1 VKKILTAIALISALT
16 LTACGQVDTA
26 ASFGDTK
33 ITQAQAQAVIDEI
46 LDERTKVDT
55 TQMQL
60 ESGNALNR
68 SQLRFTIV
76 TSIFDEIAKE
86 LKIKVSSTEIENTR
100 TGIYEQIGGEAQLP
114 MNLVAAQIAPS
125 NFERYMRATVIS
137 NKLAGALGMAGVAEA
152 DVQSKISELVQKK
165 AKQMKVS
172 VNPRYGRW
180 DETSAELL
188 PEDSAGDA
196 VIPSTN

>member
-1 VKKILTAIALISALT
+1 MAVVSALT

-26 ASFGDTK
+26 ASFGETK
-33 ITQAQAQAVIDEI
+33 ITQAQAQSVVDEI
-46 LDERTKVDT
+46 LAERTKVDT

-68 SQLRFTIV
+68 SQLRFSIV
-76 TSIFDEIAKE
+76 TAIFDEIAKE
-86 LKIKVSSTEIENTR
+86 LKIKVSTSEIENTR
-100 TGIYEQIGGEAQLP
+100 TGIYEQIGGESQLA

-125 NFERYMRATVIS
+125 NFERYMRATIVS
-137 NKLAGALGMAGVAEA
+137 NKLASALSMAGVADEE
-152 DVQSKISELVQKK
+152 VQLKISELVQKK

-172 VNPRYGRW
+172 VNPRYGVW
-180 DETSAELL
+180 DEETAELI

-196 VIPSTN
+196 VLPSSN

>member
-1 VKKILTAIALISALT
+1 MKKILTALALISALT

-46 LDERTKVDT
+46 LAERDKTDI

-60 ESGNALNR
+60 ETGNALNR
-68 SQLRFTIV
+68 SQLRFTII
-76 TSIFDEIAKE
+76 TSVFDEIAKE

-100 TGIYEQIGGEAQLP
+100 TGILEQIGGEEQLQ

-125 NFERYMRATVIS
+125 NFERYMRATVLS
-137 NKLAGALGMAGVAEA
+137 NKLAGALSMAGVAEA

-165 AKQMKVS
+165 AKEMKVS

-180 DETSAELL
+180 DEATTELV

-196 VIPSTN
+196 VLPSSK

>member
-1 VKKILTAIALISALT
+1 MKKILTALALISAFT

-33 ITQAQAQAVIDEI
+33 ITQAQAQSVIDEI
-46 LDERTKVDT
+46 LAERDKTDI

-68 SQLRFTIV
+68 SQLRFSII
-76 TSIFDEIAKE
+76 TSVFDEIAKE
-86 LKIKVSSTEIENTR
+86 LKIEVSSTEIENTR
-100 TGIYEQIGGEAQLP
+100 TGIYEQIGGEEQLQ

-125 NFERYMRATVIS
+125 NFERYMRATIIS

-180 DETSAELL
+180 DEATAELI

-196 VIPSTN
+196 VLPSSN

>member
-1 VKKILTAIALISALT
+1 MKKILTALALISALT

-33 ITQAQAQAVIDEI
+33 ITQAQAQSVIDEI
-46 LDERTKVDT
+46 LAERGKTDI

-68 SQLRFTIV
+68 SQLRFTII
-76 TSIFDEIAKE
+76 TSVFDEIAKE

-100 TGIYEQIGGEAQLP
+100 TGILEQIGGEEQLQ

-125 NFERYMRATVIS
+125 NFERYMRATVLS

-180 DETSAELL
+180 DEATAELV

-196 VIPSTN
+196 VLPSR

>member
-1 VKKILTAIALISALT
+1 MKKILTAIALISALT

-33 ITQAQAQAVIDEI
+33 ITQAQAQSIVDEI
-46 LDERTKVDT
+46 LAEREKTDT
-55 TQMQL
+55 SQMQL
-60 ESGNALNR
+60 ETGNALNR

-100 TGIYEQIGGEAQLP
+100 TGILEQIGGEAQLP

>member
-1 VKKILTAIALISALT
+1 MKKILTALALISAFT

-33 ITQAQAQAVIDEI
+33 ITQAQAQSVIDEI
-46 LDERTKVDT
+46 LAERTKFDT
-55 TQMQL
+55 SQMQL

-86 LKIKVSSTEIENTR
+86 LKITVSSSEIEKTR
-100 TGIYEQIGGEAQLP
+100 TGIYEQIGGKAQLP

-180 DETSAELL
+180 DETTAELI

-196 VIPSTN
+196 VLPSSN

>member
-1 VKKILTAIALISALT
+1 VKKILTALALISALT

-33 ITQAQAQAVIDEI
+33 ITQAQAQSIVDEI
-46 LDERTKVDT
+46 LAEREKTDT
-55 TQMQL
+55 SQMQL
-60 ESGNALNR
+60 ETGNALNR
-68 SQLRFTIV
+68 SQLRFSII
-76 TSIFDEIAKE
+76 TSVFDEIAKE

-100 TGIYEQIGGEAQLP
+100 TGILEQIGGEEQLQ

-125 NFERYMRATVIS
+125 NFERYMRATVLS

-152 DVQSKISELVQKK
+152 DIQSKISELVQKK

-180 DETSAELL
+180 DEATAELL

-196 VIPSTN
+196 VIPSAN

>member
-1 VKKILTAIALISALT
+1 VKKILTALALISALT

-33 ITQAQAQAVIDEI
+33 ITQAQAQSIVDEI
-46 LDERTKVDT
+46 LAEREKTDT

-68 SQLRFTIV
+68 SQLRFTII
-76 TSIFDEIAKE
+76 TSVFDEIAKE

-100 TGIYEQIGGEAQLP
+100 TGILEQIGGEEQLQ

-125 NFERYMRATVIS
+125 NFERYMRATVLS

-180 DETSAELL
+180 DEATAELL

-196 VIPSTN
+196 VVPSSN

>member
-33 ITQAQAQAVIDEI
+33 ITQAQAQSIVDEI
-46 LDERTKVDT
+46 LAEREKTDT
-55 TQMQL
+55 SQMQL

-100 TGIYEQIGGEAQLP
+100 TGILEQIGGEAQLP

-180 DETSAELL
+180 DEASAELL

>member
-1 VKKILTAIALISALT
+1 MKKILTALALISALT

-33 ITQAQAQAVIDEI
+33 ITQAQAQSVIDEI
-46 LDERTKVDT
+46 LAERGKTDI

-60 ESGNALNR
+60 ETGNALNR
-68 SQLRFTIV
+68 SQLRFAII
-76 TSIFDEIAKE
+76 TSVFDEIAKE

-100 TGIYEQIGGEAQLP
+100 TGILEQIGGEEQLQ

-125 NFERYMRATVIS
+125 NFERYMRATVLS
-137 NKLAGALGMAGVAEA
+137 NKLAGALSMAGVAEA

-165 AKQMKVS
+165 AKEMKVS

-180 DETSAELL
+180 DEATTELV

-196 VIPSTN
+196 VLPSN

>member
-1 VKKILTAIALISALT
+1 MKKILTAIALISALT

-33 ITQAQAQAVIDEI
+33 ITQAQAQSIVDEI
-46 LDERTKVDT
+46 LAEREKTDT
-55 TQMQL
+55 SQMQL
-60 ESGNALNR
+60 ETGNALNR

-100 TGIYEQIGGEAQLP
+100 TGILEQIGGEAQLP

-180 DETSAELL
+180 DEASAELL

-196 VIPSTN
+196 VIPSSN

>member
-1 VKKILTAIALISALT
+1 MKKILTALALISALT

-33 ITQAQAQAVIDEI
+33 ITQAQAQSVINEI
-46 LDERTKVDT
+46 LAERGKTDI

-68 SQLRFTIV
+68 SQLRFTII
-76 TSIFDEIAKE
+76 TSVFDEIAKE

-100 TGIYEQIGGEAQLP
+100 TGILEQIGGEEQLQ

-125 NFERYMRATVIS
+125 NFERYMRATVLS

-180 DETSAELL
+180 DEATAELV

-196 VIPSTN
+196 VLPSN

>member
-1 VKKILTAIALISALT
+1 VKKILTALALISALT

-33 ITQAQAQAVIDEI
+33 ITQAQAQSIVDEI
-46 LDERTKVDT
+46 LAEREKTDT
-55 TQMQL
+55 SQMQL
-60 ESGNALNR
+60 ETGNALNR
-68 SQLRFTIV
+68 SQLRFSII
-76 TSIFDEIAKE
+76 TSVFDEIAKE

-100 TGIYEQIGGEAQLP
+100 TGILEQIGGEEQLQ

-125 NFERYMRATVIS
+125 NFERYMRATVLS

-165 AKQMKVS
+165 AKQMKVT

-180 DETSAELL
+180 DEATAELL

-196 VIPSTN
+196 VVPSSN

>member
-1 VKKILTAIALISALT
+1 VKKILTALALISALT

-33 ITQAQAQAVIDEI
+33 ITQAQAQSIVDEI
-46 LDERTKVDT
+46 LAEREKTDT
-55 TQMQL
+55 SQMQL
-60 ESGNALNR
+60 ETGNALNR
-68 SQLRFTIV
+68 SQLRFSII
-76 TSIFDEIAKE
+76 TSVFDEIAKE

-100 TGIYEQIGGEAQLP
+100 TGILEQIGGEEQLQ

-125 NFERYMRATVIS
+125 NFERYMRATVLS

-180 DETSAELL
+180 DEATAELL

-196 VIPSTN
+196 VIPSAN

>member
-1 VKKILTAIALISALT
+1 MKKILTAIALISALT

-33 ITQAQAQAVIDEI
+33 ITQAQAQSVIDEI
-46 LDERTKVDT
+46 LAERTKFDT
-55 TQMQL
+55 SQMQL

-86 LKIKVSSTEIENTR
+86 LKITVSSSEIEKTR
-100 TGIYEQIGGEAQLP
+100 TGIYEQIGGKAQLP

-180 DETSAELL
+180 DETTAELI

-196 VIPSTN
+196 VLPSAN

>member
-1 VKKILTAIALISALT
+1 MKKILTALALISALT

-26 ASFGDTK
+26 ASFGDKK

-46 LDERTKVDT
+46 LAERDKTDI

-86 LKIKVSSTEIENTR
+86 LKIEVSSSEIENTR
-100 TGIYEQIGGEAQLP
+100 TGIFEQIGGEAQLH

-137 NKLAGALGMAGVAEA
+137 NKLAGALGIAGVAEA
-152 DVQSKISELVQKK
+152 DIQSKISELVQKK

-180 DETSAELL
+180 DDVTAELI
-188 PEDSAGDA
+188 PDDSAGDA
-196 VIPSTN
+196 VLPSN

>member
-1 VKKILTAIALISALT
+1 MKKILTALALISALT

-33 ITQAQAQAVIDEI
+33 ITQAQAQSVIDEI
-46 LDERTKVDT
+46 LAERGKTDI
-55 TQMQL
+55 TQMKL

-68 SQLRFTIV
+68 SQLRFTII
-76 TSIFDEIAKE
+76 TSVFDEIAKE

-100 TGIYEQIGGEAQLP
+100 TGILEQIGGEEQLQ

-125 NFERYMRATVIS
+125 NFERYMRATVLS

-180 DETSAELL
+180 DEATAELV

-196 VIPSTN
+196 VLPSN

>member
-1 VKKILTAIALISALT
+1 MKKILTALALISALT

-33 ITQAQAQAVIDEI
+33 ITQAQAQSVIDEI
-46 LDERTKVDT
+46 LAERDKTDI

-60 ESGNALNR
+60 ETGNALNR
-68 SQLRFTIV
+68 SQLRFTII
-76 TSIFDEIAKE
+76 TSVFDEIAKE

-100 TGIYEQIGGEAQLP
+100 TGILEQIGGEEQLQ

-125 NFERYMRATVIS
+125 NFERYMRATVLS

-152 DVQSKISELVQKK
+152 DVQPKISELVQKK

-180 DETSAELL
+180 DEATTELV

-196 VIPSTN
+196 VLPSSK

>member
-1 VKKILTAIALISALT
+1 MKKILTVIAAISALT

-33 ITQAQAQAVIDEI
+33 ITQAQAQAKVDEI
-46 LDERTKVDT
+46 LAERDQVDT

-60 ESGNALNR
+60 QTGNTLNR
-68 SQLRFTIV
+68 SQLRFSIV

-100 TGIYEQIGGEAQLP
+100 AGIYQQIGGETQLQT
-114 MNLVAAQIAPS
+114 NLVAAEIAPS
-125 NFERYMRATVIS
+125 NFERYMRATIIS
-137 NKLAGALGMAGVAEA
+137 NKLSEALVIAGVAEA
-152 DVQSKISELVQKK
+152 DVSAKISELVQQK

-172 VNPRYGRW
+172 VNPRYGKW
-180 DETSAELL
+180 NEATAELL
-188 PEDSAGDA
+188 AEDSAGDA
-196 VIPSTN
+196 VLPSSN

>member
-1 VKKILTAIALISALT
+1 MKKILTALALISALT

-33 ITQAQAQAVIDEI
+33 ITQAQAQSIVDEI
-46 LDERTKVDT
+46 LAEREKTDT

-100 TGIYEQIGGEAQLP
+100 TGIYEQIGGRAQLST
-114 MNLVAAQIAPS
+114 NLVAAQIAPS
-125 NFERYMRATVIS
+125 NFERYMRATIIS

-180 DETSAELL
+180 DEATAELL

-196 VIPSTN
+196 VIPSSN

>member
-1 VKKILTAIALISALT
+1 MKKILTALALISALT
-16 LTACGQVDTA
+16 LTACGQVDTV

-33 ITQAQAQAVIDEI
+33 ITQAQAQSVIDEI
-46 LDERTKVDT
+46 LAERGKTDI

-68 SQLRFTIV
+68 SQLRFTII
-76 TSIFDEIAKE
+76 TSVFDEIAKE

-100 TGIYEQIGGEAQLP
+100 TGILEQIGGEEQLQ

-125 NFERYMRATVIS
+125 NFERYMRATVLS

-180 DETSAELL
+180 DEATAELV

-196 VIPSTN
+196 VLPSK

>member
-1 VKKILTAIALISALT
+1 MKKILTALALISALT

-46 LDERTKVDT
+46 LAERDKTDT

-60 ESGNALNR
+60 EFGNALNR
-68 SQLRFTIV
+68 SQLRFTIITAV
-76 TSIFDEIAKE
+76 FDEIATE
-86 LKIKVSSTEIENTR
+86 LKIKVSSAEIEKTR
-100 TGIYEQIGGEAQLP
+100 TGILEQIGGEEQLQ

-125 NFERYMRATVIS
+125 NFERYMRATVLS

-165 AKQMKVS
+165 AKEMKVS
-172 VNPRYGRW
+172 VNPRYGRC
-180 DETSAELL
+180 DEATTELV

-196 VIPSTN
+196 VLPSSN

>member
-1 VKKILTAIALISALT
+1 MKKILTALALISAFT

-33 ITQAQAQAVIDEI
+33 ITQAQAQSVIDEI
-46 LDERTKVDT
+46 LAERDKTDT

-100 TGIYEQIGGEAQLP
+100 TGIYEQIGGEEQLQ

-125 NFERYMRATVIS
+125 NFERYMRATIIS

-180 DETSAELL
+180 DEATAELI

-196 VIPSTN
+196 VLPSSN

>member
-1 VKKILTAIALISALT
+1 MKKILTAIALISALT

-33 ITQAQAQAVIDEI
+33 ITQAQAQSIVDEI
-46 LDERTKVDT
+46 LAEREKTDT
-55 TQMQL
+55 SQMQL
-60 ESGNALNR
+60 ETGNALNR
-68 SQLRFTIV
+68 SQVRFTIV

-100 TGIYEQIGGEAQLP
+100 TGILEQIGGEAQLP

-180 DETSAELL
+180 DEASAELL

-196 VIPSTN
+196 VIPSSN

>member
-1 VKKILTAIALISALT
+1 MKKILTALALISALT

-33 ITQAQAQAVIDEI
+33 ITQAQAQSIVDEI
-46 LDERTKVDT
+46 LAEREKTDT
-55 TQMQL
+55 SQMQL
-60 ESGNALNR
+60 ETGNALNR
-68 SQLRFTIV
+68 SQLRFSII
-76 TSIFDEIAKE
+76 TSVFDEIAKE

-100 TGIYEQIGGEAQLP
+100 TGILEQIGGEEQLQ

-125 NFERYMRATVIS
+125 NFERYMRATVLS

-152 DVQSKISELVQKK
+152 DIQSKISELVQKK

-180 DETSAELL
+180 DEATAELL

-196 VIPSTN
+196 VIPSAN

>member
-1 VKKILTAIALISALT
+1 VKKILTALALISALT

-46 LDERTKVDT
+46 LAERDKTDI

-60 ESGNALNR
+60 ETGNALNR
-68 SQLRFTIV
+68 SQLRFAII
-76 TSIFDEIAKE
+76 TSVFDEIAKE
-86 LKIKVSSTEIENTR
+86 LKIKASSTEIENTR
-100 TGIYEQIGGEAQLP
+100 TGILEQIGGEEQLQ

-125 NFERYMRATVIS
+125 NFERYMRATVLS
-137 NKLAGALGMAGVAEA
+137 NKLAGALSMAGVAEA

-165 AKQMKVS
+165 AKEMKVS

-180 DETSAELL
+180 DEATTELV

-196 VIPSTN
+196 VLPSSK